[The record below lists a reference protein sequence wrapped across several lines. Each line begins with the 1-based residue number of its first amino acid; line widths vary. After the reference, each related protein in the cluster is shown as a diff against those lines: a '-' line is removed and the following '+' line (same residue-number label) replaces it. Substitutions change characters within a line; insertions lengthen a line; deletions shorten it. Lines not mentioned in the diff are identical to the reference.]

1 MWGALCTQGYR
12 VTSSQFAQPGLPA
25 LDEDC
30 HCHRNCHCQQ
40 NSNMQLVWLHL
51 IRMKKLTDVR
61 DYLSYPLFIEHR
73 WHDAAFLNC
82 RQLQS
87 LSDSSIAPQALGLSN
102 VRSLEH
108 RL

>member
-1 MWGALCTQGYR
+1 MRDALCTQGYQ
-12 VTSSQFAQPGLPA
+12 VTSSQFAQSGLPA
-25 LDEDC
+25 LDKDCHCHCHC

-40 NSNMQLVWLHL
+40 NSNMHWVWLQL

-61 DYLSYPLFIEHR
+61 YYLCSPLFIERR

-87 LSDSSIAPQALGLSN
+87 LSDSSIAPQALGL
-102 VRSLEH
+102 
-108 RL
+108 